1 LCYTCSLACFSSVWF
16 IEVEFVM
23 IHSRRYPCAVSLCSI
38 VSLGVIG
45 ISCSEE
51 KDSNNTEQALPL
63 PTAETFKSSGKLK
76 LVARSDMS
84 SKITDLDDLYDDR
97 PEVSEPDQKCLTDRF
112 GSLKVQA
119 SGSTLKI
126 QGTMDLFECFRSTL
140 GDSVKVTAGAFKM
153 TVDFETVCEGKDV
166 SSVNGKTLV
175 ELGTADDK
183 LCTDVAVATQR
194 SLSAGSLTL
203 ALAVEGKTVEI
214 ETEFHAGLGTASLT
228 PCTRRRDAAKQQWTQ
243 DDGCMDFSKTRNVK
257 QRIDGVAD
265 TAEGTDDLRTI
276 SYKGLVGTI
285 ADNPWFEAGTASI
298 EWNGWTGVVT
308 YAGATTPPK
317 FTLEKDGQKTDHSF
331 PPVSA
336 ASPAGASLRKG
347 TIPENALGAAR
358 DSVAQLNERVS
369 LVFSSL
375 SRM

>member
-1 LCYTCSLACFSSVWF
+1 VFLDAIFGRLHCV
-16 IEVEFVM
+16 
-23 IHSRRYPCAVSLCSI
+23 PLCSF
-38 VSLGVIG
+38 VSIGVIG

-51 KDSNNTEQALPL
+51 KDSNNTAQALPL
-63 PTAETFKSSGKLK
+63 PTIETFKSSGKLK

-84 SKITDLDDLYDDR
+84 TKITDLDDLYDDR
-97 PEVSEPDQKCLTDRF
+97 PEVSEPDQKCLTDRLE
-112 GSLKVQA
+112 GLKVQA

-126 QGTMDLFECFRSTL
+126 QGTIDFFDCFRSTL
-140 GDSVKVTAGAFKM
+140 GDSVKITTGAFKM
-153 TVDFETVCEGKDV
+153 TVEFEAVCEGKDV
-166 SSVNGKTLV
+166 SAVNGKTLV
-175 ELGTADDK
+175 ELGAADDK
-183 LCTDVAVATQR
+183 LCTDVVVASQR
-194 SLSAGSLTL
+194 SLSTGRLTL
-203 ALAVEGKTVEI
+203 AMAVEGKTVEI
-214 ETEFHAGLGTASLT
+214 ETQIDSAFGTASLT
-228 PCTRRRDAAKQQWTQ
+228 PCTRRRDEAKQQWTQ

-265 TAEGTDDLRTI
+265 PAEGTDDLRTI

-285 ADNPWFEAGTASI
+285 ADNPWYEAGTASF

-317 FTLEKDGQKTDHSF
+317 FTLEKDGQKTDHTF

-347 TIPENALGAAR
+347 TMPESALGAAR

-369 LVFSSL
+369 LAFSSL
-375 SRM
+375 SGL